1 MNDSSAQLVADL
13 DALGRITDEPG
24 KLTRTF
30 LSPAMAAA
38 AKFLTDR
45 MTAAGLSVRTDAVG
59 NVIGR
64 LEAVNPRAKTL
75 LIGSHFDTVR
85 DAGRFDGPLGVLLPI
100 AALEELRRRGV
111 ALPFHV
117 EVIGFSEEEG
127 VRFASAY
134 LGSEGYTG
142 RLKERTLALKDAD
155 GVTIRAALETFSGG
169 TFELPGPAHRKS
181 NLLGYIEV
189 HIEQGPVLEAKRLS
203 VGVVS
208 AIAGQSR
215 FKLTWT
221 GKAGHAGT
229 TPMALRRDAF
239 AGAAEFVLGAEKLAR
254 ASRDGLVATVGAL
267 TVSPC
272 AANVIPG
279 GVVHTLD
286 VRHPRDA
293 TRKRALLALGKVAAQ
308 IARRRGLK
316 ISWQRTQDNGAVDCS
331 PTLTA
336 QLEASVRAVQG
347 KSLSLVSGAG
357 HDGVVM
363 SQLTPIAM
371 LFVRCRDGL
380 SHHPDEYASPKDI
393 GVALDVM
400 IHFLEN
406 LSLRGTS

>member
-1 MNDSSAQLVADL
+1 
-13 DALGRITDEPG
+13 
-24 KLTRTF
+24 
-30 LSPAMAAA
+30 
-38 AKFLTDR
+38 
-45 MTAAGLSVRTDAVG
+45 
-59 NVIGR
+59 
-64 LEAVNPRAKTL
+64 
-75 LIGSHFDTVR
+75 
-85 DAGRFDGPLGVLLPI
+85 
-100 AALEELRRRGV
+100 
-111 ALPFHV
+111 
-117 EVIGFSEEEG
+117 
-127 VRFASAY
+127 
-134 LGSEGYTG
+134 
-142 RLKERTLALKDAD
+142 
-155 GVTIRAALETFSGG
+155 
-169 TFELPGPAHRKS
+169 
-181 NLLGYIEV
+181 
-189 HIEQGPVLEAKRLS
+189 
-203 VGVVS
+203 
-208 AIAGQSR
+208 
-215 FKLTWT
+215 
-221 GKAGHAGT
+221 
-229 TPMALRRDAF
+229 
-239 AGAAEFVLGAEKLAR
+239 
-254 ASRDGLVATVGAL
+254 VATVGAL
-267 TVSPC
+267 TVSPG